1 MDESILNHLFLPHY
15 LPNSADEDFLI
26 KGKHENEYKLLDCLD
41 EYFNSIAPTHLPF
54 TLPVFRILHDGI
66 KRWAAFQNPQ
76 NFSASNI
83 QSTIEK
89 LSSGSFLPL
98 YFHTQNASILIEIDE
113 KNQAVV
119 SAWEVLLSTSEIT
132 SSVTRHYSCFPVATY
147 RLRDRNQLSA
157 KTHCEVLVDFMM
169 NTIEYSKL
177 PKVSGKE
184 EEILDVPE
192 SHYVCQWWIQ
202 HFQGLIDNDT
212 TEICLP
218 FKKKHRD
225 QVRSKSESSPFRRSG
240 LWMTIKVVVQI
251 ILTKS
256 LKENAIIIYKLFVTH
271 FLTYIICT
279 RPPPVDLLVHSIRKI
294 VRRLNKIDHLIISS
308 ASESINQWIENTK
321 NDIQDS
327 INRIFPKSDW
337 QQAVRMNEIR
347 NEDLSMENFHLNNT
361 RICKHLCR
369 DLKAYLDGSAVR
381 EALETGVDTNGHYG
395 DSSQNTKNIDYVP
408 SLESLTNKCRHTMGV
423 ALTRLEIWVDTH
435 LEQWISHGD
444 LAGREKKFQ
453 DLLVF
458 FEEYQNAALTHYG
471 STDPVGYSRFILTS
485 LTIIRS
491 MHHKLCQDNILKRL
505 NAHSIQI
512 PNLIELFEFLV
523 LPNRDDMVRAE
534 SLYDFFKEFASKS
547 YPDLLTDIKHVNA
560 FGVYYAGQ
568 SLAMNNS
575 IKQIRRQAEID
586 KQNKIQE
593 VQQAKQRYT
602 RLMDSIRGRPCSCYY
617 DSDYNS
623 YIECKVCSIS
633 ATADRITV
641 SIFENPMPV
650 QRESA
655 LAVIFEL
662 QMPSEI
668 RCYREVLWQ
677 FLNRPKHNSSNMMH
691 RWLNVSPHQTKLSSY
706 YHGPEKCKV
715 NLVSSTTS
723 VTQNYSSHPPRVGS
737 TAIEGF
743 LFENSLEVRISPT
756 QPIEFKEEQHM
767 LTPQLNHSD
776 YKQLQFAINSTGF
789 IQNDVI
795 AKLSN
800 CSLSIQPK
808 EFVEFG
814 SFRSGHRLQWWNLL
828 AALETG
834 SLSIAEESVAILIT
848 HSILQYGPV
857 GDNKSNT

>member
-1 MDESILNHLFLPHY
+1 MS
-15 LPNSADEDFLI
+15 
-26 KGKHENEYKLLDCLD
+26 K
-41 EYFNSIAPTHLPF
+41 
-54 TLPVFRILHDGI
+54 
-66 KRWAAFQNPQ
+66 
-76 NFSASNI
+76 
-83 QSTIEK
+83 
-89 LSSGSFLPL
+89 
-98 YFHTQNASILIEIDE
+98 
-113 KNQAVV
+113 
-119 SAWEVLLSTSEIT
+119 
-132 SSVTRHYSCFPVATY
+132 
-147 RLRDRNQLSA
+147 
-157 KTHCEVLVDFMM
+157 
-169 NTIEYSKL
+169 TIEYSKSQNA
-177 PKVSGKE
+177 SGKADE
-184 EEILDVPE
+184 TLDVPE

-202 HFQGLIDNDT
+202 QFQGLTNNDT
-212 TEICLP
+212 AEICLP

-225 QVRSKSESSPFRRSG
+225 HIRSQGGPSPFRRSG
-240 LWMTIKVVVQI
+240 LWMTIKVVSQT

-256 LKENAIIIYKLFVTH
+256 LKENATIVYKLFITH
-271 FLTYIICT
+271 FLTYTICT
-279 RPPPVDLLVHSIRKI
+279 RTPSIDLLVFSIRKI
-294 VRRLNKIDHLIISS
+294 VRRLNKIDHLLGPPT
-308 ASESINQWIENTK
+308 SEHINQWIENIR
-321 NDIQDS
+321 NDIQDK

-369 DLKAYLDGSAVR
+369 DLKAYLDGSVVP
-381 EALETGVDTNGHYG
+381 EALETGLYTNGYYG
-395 DSSQNTKNIDYVP
+395 DSSQNTKNVDYIP
-408 SLESLTNKCRHTMGV
+408 SLESLTNKCRYTMGV

-435 LEQWISHGD
+435 LEQWINHGG
-444 LAGREKKFQ
+444 LAGRKKNFQ

-471 STDPVGYSRFILTS
+471 STDPVGYSRFILAS

-491 MHHKLCQDNILKRL
+491 MHRKLCEDDILKRL
-505 NAHSIQI
+505 NSHSIQI

-534 SLYDFFKEFASKS
+534 RLYDFFKEFASKS
-547 YPDLLTDIKHVNA
+547 YPDLLTDIKDVNA

-575 IKQIRRQAEID
+575 IEQIRRQAEID

-593 VQQAKQRYT
+593 VQQAKQRYKH
-602 RLMDSIRGRPCSCYY
+602 LMDSIRGLPCSCYY
-617 DSDYNS
+617 DSKYNS
-623 YIECKVCSIS
+623 HIECDVCSIR
-633 ATADRITV
+633 ATADHMTV
-641 SIFENPMPV
+641 RIFENPMPV

-677 FLNRPKHNSSNMMH
+677 FVNRSKRNRKNKMH
-691 RWLNVSPHQTKLSSY
+691 EWLSVLPHETKLEPFY
-706 YHGPEKCKV
+706 KGPDDCKV

-723 VTQNYSSHPPRVGS
+723 VTKNYSSHPPRVGS
-737 TAIEGF
+737 TAVEGF

-756 QPIEFKEEQHM
+756 QPIEFKEEHHM

-776 YKQLQFAINSTGF
+776 YKRLQFAINSTGF

-800 CSLSIQPK
+800 CSLEIQPK

-828 AALETG
+828 AALETD

-857 GDNKSNT
+857 GGNKSNT